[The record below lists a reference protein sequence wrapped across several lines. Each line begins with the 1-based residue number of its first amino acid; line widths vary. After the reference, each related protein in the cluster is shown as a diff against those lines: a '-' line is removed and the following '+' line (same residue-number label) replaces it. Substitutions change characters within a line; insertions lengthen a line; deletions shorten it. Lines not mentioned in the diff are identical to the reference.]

1 MMHDPAPP
9 SPAGE
14 DPATPTDLWFD
25 GPGIRI
31 HGLDWGGPER
41 GPVVLM
47 LHGVGGNAW
56 IWADV
61 APRLRAGLPGHRI
74 VAIDQREGGDTDHPP
89 TGYLASDFAADVAA
103 VHDQLG
109 GGPLVLVGHS
119 RGGWLAAYVAAT
131 APERVERLV
140 LVDPARLTFEDA
152 AATERFYAWVRG
164 AQGPFDGDEAALD
177 WARAHDRRATW
188 SPTRVRS
195 FLFGYRRAPDGVLTS
210 KIPAGVVDE
219 LQRARTIDAPRDG
232 ILGQI
237 EARTLVLVATRQSDA
252 RVADKLV
259 YADSIRNA
267 EMARIDGTH
276 FLHTDCPEEVAERIV
291 GFVSVA
297 D

>member
-1 MMHDPAPP
+1 MRELA
-9 SPAGE
+9 
-14 DPATPTDLWFD
+14 PATTDHEPVAPSDVWFD

-31 HGLDWGGPER
+31 HGLDWGGPAG

-61 APRLRAGLPGHRI
+61 APRLRAALPAHRI
-74 VAIDQREGGDTDHPP
+74 VAVDQREGGDTDHPA
-89 TGYLASDFAADVAA
+89 TGYLASDFASDVAA

-140 LVDPARLTFEDA
+140 LVDPARLTFEDG
-152 AATERFYAWVRG
+152 AATDRFYAWVRG
-164 AQGPFDGDEAALD
+164 ALGPFGSDEAALD

-195 FLFGYRRAPDGVLTS
+195 FLFGYRRAPDGTLMS
-210 KIPAGVVDE
+210 KMPAPVVDE
-219 LQRARTIDAPRDG
+219 LQRARTIDAPHDG

-237 EARTLVLVATRQSDA
+237 EAPTLVLVATRQSEA
-252 RVADKLV
+252 RIADKLIYV
-259 YADSIRNA
+259 EAIRKA

-291 GFVSVA
+291 AFLSVA
-297 D
+297 G